1 MGGNDVTEESSADE
15 IAFKIITLGT
25 PLVNRCKVGRVVVCA
40 LTPRFPMSEFRFKK
54 YGKKEE
60 KVRDKQYKSM
70 YKKAQEFNTIL
81 QRELTKYE
89 SLSFWDHNG
98 RFSFSMDPKNCRDKL
113 GSDGIHMNNK
123 GQYHLY
129 KSLRGAIIHSCTNYS
144 SSYKSYLLSVSGTCR
159 IPKSFNTR

>member
-1 MGGNDVTEESSADE
+1 
-15 IAFKIITLGT
+15 
-25 PLVNRCKVGRVVVCA
+25 
-40 LTPRFPMSEFRFKK
+40 MSEFRFKK
-54 YGKKEE
+54 YDKTEE

-70 YKKAQEFNTIL
+70 YFKKAQEINTIL

-98 RFSFSMDPKNCRDKL
+98 RLSLSTDPKNCRDKF

-129 KSLRGAIIHSCTNYS
+129 RSLRGAIPNNLIKESLPITQAPKNM
-144 SSYKSYLLSVSGTCR
+144 SVSCPQGEKK
-159 IPKSFNTR
+159 IG

>member
-1 MGGNDVTEESSADE
+1 MGGNDVTEESSTDE

-40 LTPRFPMSEFRFKK
+40 LTPRFPMSEFRFTK

-70 YKKAQEFNTIL
+70 YFKKAQEFNTIL

-89 SLSFWDHNG
+89 RLSFWDHNG
-98 RFSFSMDPKNCRDKL
+98 RFSFSMDPKNCRVTE
-113 GSDGIHMNNK
+113 
-123 GQYHLY
+123 Y
-129 KSLRGAIIHSCTNYS
+129 T
-144 SSYKSYLLSVSGTCR
+144 
-159 IPKSFNTR
+159 